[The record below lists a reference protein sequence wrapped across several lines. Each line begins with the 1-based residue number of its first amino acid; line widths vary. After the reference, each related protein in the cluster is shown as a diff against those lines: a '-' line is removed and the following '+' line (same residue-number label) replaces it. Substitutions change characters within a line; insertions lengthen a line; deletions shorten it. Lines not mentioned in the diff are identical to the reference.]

1 MPRTLAF
8 CLLLPLAGAAFAAPP
23 AASDAAQSAATA
35 DQQRLA
41 ALQARMNDLAR
52 QMAALSTKMGDEAN
66 ATALHYLA
74 DSRRGMFGMAVMST
88 DNGLRVDAVT
98 PGGPAERAGIK
109 AGDTIT
115 RIGGKPVGAHGE
127 NALWHA
133 EAGKPIA
140 LAVDRGGKLHELHV
154 TPERLQ
160 ASDWEALARQAE
172 LAADQATAQ
181 VRSPEFQKQIQQS
194 IENAMKGAEAAR
206 AGADVA
212 RTQAEAAREAAREG
226 AAAAREGAAAA
237 REAAGRARG
246 QAWIALRSAPWF
258 GLNLA
263 PLNPDLGSYFGTDRG
278 ALVLSRDGK
287 QFPELQPG
295 DVITA
300 IGGQSVARPEDAT
313 RALRDAAKGK
323 SITVAL
329 RRHGKPVM
337 LTMTVPADWDL
348 PAPPPPPPVPPVPAA
363 PSAPSVAPPAP
374 PPPPATP
381 SHA

>member
-1 MPRTLAF
+1 MQRTLAF

-23 AASDAAQSAATA
+23 ASAPKVSSDAAAE
-35 DQQRLA
+35 QQMA
-41 ALQARMNDLAR
+41 QLQTRMNDLAR

-88 DNGLRVDAVT
+88 GNGLRVGAVT

-115 RIGGKPVGAHGE
+115 RIDGKPVGTHGE
-127 NALWHA
+127 SALWHA
-133 EAGKPIA
+133 EAGKSIA
-140 LAVDRGGKLHELHV
+140 LAVDRDGKLHELHV

-160 ASDWEALARQAE
+160 ASDWEAIARQAE

-194 IENAMKGAEAAR
+194 IEDAMKDVEAAR
-206 AGADVA
+206 AGADAA
-212 RTQAEAAREAAREG
+212 RAQAESAREGARAAREAAREG
-226 AAAAREGAAAA
+226 AAAAREAAGKA
-237 REAAGRARG
+237 RER
-246 QAWIALRSAPWF
+246 AWIALRSTPWF

-295 DVITA
+295 DVIIA
-300 IGGQSVARPEDAT
+300 VGGQPVARPEDAT
-313 RALRDAAKGK
+313 RALRDATKDK
-323 SITVAL
+323 SIAVAL
-329 RRHGKPVM
+329 RRHGKPVT
-337 LTMTVPADWDL
+337 LTVKVPADWDIL
-348 PAPPPPPPVPPVPAA
+348 PPPPPPPPVPPVPPV
-363 PSAPSVAPPAP
+363 PSAPAVTPPAP
-374 PPPPATP
+374 PTPPTPP